1 MAGENGDI
9 MVLEVGSHDERI
21 MLNEYKG
28 IISLIICR
36 EGADGK
42 NYFRMAFPK
51 TKSGPSNT
59 AIPLGVR
66 LGARKQAIGIM
77 KQFIKALEA

>member
-1 MAGENGDI
+1 MPGENSDL

-28 IISLIICR
+28 IISLITCR
-36 EGADGK
+36 EGTDGK
-42 NYFRMAFPK
+42 NYFRMAYPK
-51 TKSGPSNT
+51 HKDGAGKV

-77 KQFIKALEA
+77 KQFIKALEG